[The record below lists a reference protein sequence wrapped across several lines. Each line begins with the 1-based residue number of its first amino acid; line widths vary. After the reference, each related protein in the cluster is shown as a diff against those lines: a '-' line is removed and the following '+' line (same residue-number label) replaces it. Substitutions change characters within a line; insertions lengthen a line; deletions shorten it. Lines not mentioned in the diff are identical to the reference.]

1 MANGSSQGGS
11 QSSGS
16 GNGFLIG
23 GGVLLALLLAFI
35 LQNRETVSFSFL
47 FWTFRAP
54 LWLALV
60 ITALVAFVIGQ
71 FALMWRRHKRR
82 VARRDSR

>member
-1 MANGSSQGGS
+1 MANGSSQGGT

-16 GNGFLIG
+16 GNGLLIG

-35 LQNRETVSFSFL
+35 LQNRETISFSFL
-47 FWTFRAP
+47 FWHFSAP
-54 LWLALV
+54 LWLMLV

-71 FALMWRRHKRR
+71 FALMWRRHRRR
-82 VARRDSR
+82 VARRASR